1 MRRSQAQFE
10 LGRRLVSILSRPYAH
25 RVDWR
30 EVIETKDRRPSP
42 QSTLTTIASTF
53 PPPFISTG
61 TASRLLRQRV
71 LELVLQCKCNG
82 HRNFC
87 LSASVHK
94 NDIAYNR
101 LGFLACRF
109 HDVVEQLRHFR
120 HAQHGTPHRPGM
132 T

>member
-1 MRRSQAQFE
+1 MRRIQAQFE

-30 EVIETKDRRPSP
+30 EVIETKDRRTSR
-42 QSTLTTIASTF
+42 QSALTTIASTF

-71 LELVLQCKCNG
+71 LELVLQCECNG

-101 LGFLACRF
+101 LGLLVCSFMMSSNNC
-109 HDVVEQLRHFR
+109 ETS
-120 HAQHGTPHRPGM
+120 GTPSTEVLTGGG
-132 T
+132 